1 MRRRFLWTFFSP
13 TMWTISVSTSKKH
26 AQLHCKNILLVYFAI
41 SFPLLF
47 TAAKW
52 VMKLTFL
59 KAVSCAFFLFQQ
71 QQQNTI
77 SILVVLLEGKVLSNK
92 AEAGIL
98 TLLALVRA
106 KKILIFSHHPFHSFL
121 SQKNVL
127 RIFVKLMRFS
137 HFVSKSLDY
146 KSCFLKNSNL

>member
-1 MRRRFLWTFFSP
+1 MFSFAKGDRISACNHLWNVTEQRLF
-13 TMWTISVSTSKKH
+13 
-26 AQLHCKNILLVYFAI
+26 NILVIFLFCCI
-41 SFPLLF
+41 SLISLYSQLQ
-47 TAAKW
+47 KGLW
-52 VMKLTFL
+52 NMLSVL

-98 TLLALVRA
+98 TLLLLVRA
-106 KKILIFSHHPFHSFL
+106 EKILIFSHHPFHSFL

-127 RIFVKLMRFS
+127 RIFVKLMQFS
-137 HFVSKSLDY
+137 HFIRKSLDY
-146 KSCFLKNSNL
+146 KSRFLKNSNL